1 MLKKTSIYVCDSC
14 ECRAFPSI
22 DRTCIVMTM
31 YDIPDGWKRVKR
43 PLKRTAHLCP
53 DCAREYDMF
62 KKFKEEQSKEERYN
76 GDFGLG

>member
-1 MLKKTSIYVCDSC
+1 
-14 ECRAFPSI
+14 
-22 DRTCIVMTM
+22 M

-62 KKFKEEQSKEERYN
+62 KKFEEERSKEEKYN